1 LKFPIETSFY
11 LPIDRGLEGK
21 LKEKL
26 DWWLEKMKKE
36 REK

>member
-1 LKFPIETSFY
+1 MLRPSAKACHP
-11 LPIDRGLEGK
+11 DKAK